1 MGTRSTHRIITK
13 KGEYDR
19 YIQMDGYISGVG
31 MLLLLSVLELMVA
44 FNYDDIMTL
53 FDDSLKVTRGEFP
66 TKEEEQEIERRSGGK
81 PLGVL
86 LSDSNRKVFVGDR
99 LLLSEMVVDYGT
111 LVCEVDDPRG
121 CHYVL
126 DLSKKTFKTHSET
139 LLSDDSEIGFEVP
152 MTVEALLG
160 KAMWFCKPHPPPFC
174 PPESFLFHS
183 IFPFLG
189 NQTWHI
195 FDSHFASYYMVLTGL
210 VVDGFLVIREPA
222 QDFSEGTLRLR
233 RFLVVLSQ
241 LPVELQEVLLQ
252 KCWKGKAKP
261 KITTNFINRV
271 TETWCN

>member
-99 LLLSEMVVDYGT
+99 LLLSKMVVDYGT
-111 LVCEVDDPRG
+111 LVCDSSYRED
-121 CHYVL
+121 CHYIL
-126 DLSKKTFKTHSET
+126 DFSKKTFKTHSET
-139 LLSDDSEIGFEVP
+139 LVSDNSEIGFEVP

-160 KAMWFCKPHPPPFC
+160 KAMWFCKPDLPHLLSPRVLPVSLDDIF
-174 PPESFLFHS
+174 FLF
-183 IFPFLG
+183 
-189 NQTWHI
+189 
-195 FDSHFASYYMVLTGL
+195 
-210 VVDGFLVIREPA
+210 REPNLA
-222 QDFSEGTLRLR
+222 HL
-233 RFLVVLSQ
+233 
-241 LPVELQEVLLQ
+241 
-252 KCWKGKAKP
+252 
-261 KITTNFINRV
+261 
-271 TETWCN
+271 